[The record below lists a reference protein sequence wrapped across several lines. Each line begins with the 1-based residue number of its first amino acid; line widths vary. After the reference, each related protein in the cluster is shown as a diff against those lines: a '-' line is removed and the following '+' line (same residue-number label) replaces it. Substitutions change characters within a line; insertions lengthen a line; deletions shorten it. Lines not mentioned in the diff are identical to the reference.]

1 MKSGM
6 KKGAQLRVLRTGV
19 SELDL
24 LFAVVRQARLDIHFN
39 AKMKAQDV
47 PPTEFL
53 SEFLDGALDSQ
64 SAVIV
69 PQRKAPARHRGRWH
83 AYP

>member
-1 MKSGM
+1 MAEKLR
-6 KKGAQLRVLRTGV
+6 KKVFCTGV
-19 SELDL
+19 AELDL
-24 LFAVVRQARLDIHFN
+24 LYAVVRQARLDIHFN

-53 SEFLDGALDSQ
+53 DEFLDGALDSQ
-64 SAVIV
+64 SVVIV

-83 AYP
+83 A

>member
-1 MKSGM
+1 MAEKLR
-6 KKGAQLRVLRTGV
+6 KKVFCTGDAA
-19 SELDL
+19 LDL
-24 LFAVVRQARLDIHFN
+24 LYAVVRQARLDIHFN

-53 SEFLDGALDSQ
+53 DEFLDGALDNQ
-64 SAVIV
+64 LVIV

-83 AYP
+83 A

>member
-1 MKSGM
+1 MAEKLR
-6 KKGAQLRVLRTGV
+6 KKVFCTGV
-19 SELDL
+19 GEPDL
-24 LFAVVRQARLDIHFN
+24 LYAVVRQARLDIHYN

-53 SEFLDGALDSQ
+53 SEFLDGALDNQ

-83 AYP
+83 A